1 MPSRFDEIC
10 ADDFERRFDDF
21 EEDVVRRIQG
31 NATHYETISA
41 VVQLDTGAAGSQTS
55 NGGLQQTQESRQIE
69 RAGLVEVALSQEIRN
84 GDHLEITGHGL
95 WAVIGDAIG
104 EDAGSKTFL
113 IRQVS
118 RISGRKPNVNTKQ

>member
-1 MPSRFDEIC
+1 MTRLQTLTANEW
-10 ADDFERRFDDF
+10 ERSAAPLQ
-21 EEDVVRRIQG
+21 EEVVRRIQG
-31 NATHYETISA
+31 NATHYEKFLA

>member
-1 MPSRFDEIC
+1 MTRLQTLTANEW
-10 ADDFERRFDDF
+10 ERSAAPLQ
-21 EEDVVRRIQG
+21 EEVVRRIQG
-31 NATHYETISA
+31 NATHHETLLA